1 MAILTTDTS
10 LFNAG
15 GVGDPEV
22 FKPTVG
28 VSRKVDFSRA
38 KMVADAKGA
47 ANYEFIALPA
57 AFVITG
63 LYVEE
68 LEKCTSAQITVKAKS
83 DSATIGSAVTVGGAT
98 PLKSVQNITA
108 KVLAAGDI
116 LCLCIAGGESSDLTV
131 NAGVLKVNVIGYL
144 PDGDSRANFAITVPY
159 RASGQVEGDNA
170 SKGDL
175 LTR

>member
-10 LFNAG
+10 FFNAG

-28 VSRKVDFSRA
+28 ISRKVDFARA
-38 KMVADAKGA
+38 KMVAAASGA
-47 ANYEFIALPA
+47 ANCEFIALPA

-68 LEKCTSAQITVKAKS
+68 LEKCTAAQITVKTRS

-98 PLKSVQNITA
+98 PLKSVQNVTA

-116 LCLCIAGGESSDLTV
+116 LCLCISGGESGLTV
-131 NAGVLKVNVIGYL
+131 DAGVLKVNVIGYL

-159 RASGQVEGDNA
+159 RASDQVAGDNA